1 MQTSKREAHRRYALL
16 NAFWLLAGPLLS
28 QTLPHA
34 SILDPSLRRG
44 DTVHIKIEN
53 GSASAK
59 SILVEL
65 ARAGDV
71 TYLEASYD
79 PPEAGKAADVVSA
92 VIPESAGLGTYH
104 VDIDLDG
111 HKVKAGQLSIQPP
124 DALPVHL
131 TSLSPTA
138 TYKTE
143 PVYVPDP
150 RDRTGVDIPVSN
162 YEIDGGRAQLPGIT
176 VQWKNAE
183 YTPILNGC
191 TSPWPLGSKSNP
203 VEQPTHF
210 FAKALEKGTAEKAE
224 KSGNG
229 TLILCDL
236 PTDAQIAKNGT
247 EIEAKPLG
255 SSREMWIRKPA
266 RSIEQLTFRVSL
278 HGSGFQV
285 SHPRD
290 NAIWIDGVRQNV
302 DWGTCSNDTARGDR
316 QNPVPLRIQ
325 GEVVSSED
333 IELCSVAV
341 PSDGQLRMATG
352 YGGVRSESLLFRT
365 YSMGTAGVAFWSAV
379 ISLLLALLPLLLL
392 SSIQE
397 SYRIAGSTYKLRM
410 LFLDPETD
418 TYSLSKLQFYLW
430 TVASLFAYSYLVIS
444 RIHVQF
450 ATWPDVPSTLP
461 GIIAVAAGTAVGAQ
475 LITSSKGSKGAGGE
489 SPSFADF
496 ITSGGVVAAD
506 RVQMLLWTLLG
517 VGTFLYAVLQIAPGN
532 ITDLP
537 AVPERLLVLMGLSS
551 AGYLG
556 GKIARKAGPVIDEIS
571 VGPPDPD
578 DVLAAAAASRAGEI
592 PDLIEAVV
600 TAQSRL
606 ALLAPV
612 ADPEAQA
619 AKDALGAAISKAGAA
634 HTVSDYNQ
642 LITDLSVQASAA
654 EAAASRAAAAFSES
668 KATQADAAAAQ
679 WAAAGLQDLLADI
692 TQAISLAAA
701 APMQAEVAP
710 AVVPRTIEIRGSN
723 LSADAILELDH
734 TDLPFRM
741 LLNAQGISAPEMVLR
756 DVTTPTFARLLHLTI
771 DPNRLATAD
780 LVQLRR
786 WFGQSGRH
794 TLTLTNPDGQKAEL
808 SFDLPPGAAQKVSSA
823 S

>member
-1 MQTSKREAHRRYALL
+1 MQTSKFEVRRRYALL
-16 NAFWLLAGPLLS
+16 SALWLLAGPLLS
-28 QTLPHA
+28 QTPVPHA
-34 SILDPSLRRG
+34 SILDPALRRG
-44 DTVHIKIEN
+44 DTVHIKIED
-53 GSASAK
+53 APAPAK
-59 SILVEL
+59 TILVEL

-71 TYLEASYD
+71 TYLEAS
-79 PPEAGKAADVVSA
+79 KSADGVSA
-92 VIPESAGLGTYH
+92 VIPESAALGKYS
-104 VDIDLDG
+104 VDVDMDG
-111 HKVKAGQLSIQPP
+111 DKVKAGQLSIQPP

-138 TYKTE
+138 TYNTE

-150 RDRTGVDIPVSN
+150 RDRTGASISVSN

-176 VQWKNAE
+176 VQWRNAE

-191 TSPWPLGSKSNP
+191 TSPWPLGSESNP

-210 FAKALEKGTAEKAE
+210 FAKDP
-224 KSGNG
+224 GNG

-236 PTDAQIAKNGT
+236 PTDAQIMKNGT
-247 EIEAKPLG
+247 VIQGKPSG

-266 RSIEQLTFRVSL
+266 RSIEQPTFRVSL

-290 NAIWIDGVRQNV
+290 NAIWIDGVRQDV
-302 DWGTCSNDTARGDR
+302 DWGTCSNDTARGDP
-316 QNPVPLRIQ
+316 QHPVPLKIQ

-333 IELCSVAV
+333 IELCSVPV
-341 PSDGQLRMATG
+341 PSDGQLRVATG
-352 YGGVRSESLLFRT
+352 YGDVRSESLLFKT
-365 YSMGTAGVAFWSAV
+365 YSMGTAGVAIWSAL
-379 ISLLLALLPLLLL
+379 IALLLALLPLFLL
-392 SSIQE
+392 SSVQE

-444 RIHVQF
+444 RIHVQY
-450 ATWPDVPSTLP
+450 ANWPDVPSTLP
-461 GIIAVAAGTAVGAQ
+461 GIIAVSAGTAIGSQ
-475 LITSSKGSKGAGGE
+475 LITSSKGSKGAGQE
-489 SPSFADF
+489 SPSFADL

-506 RVQMLLWTLLG
+506 RLQMLLWTLLG
-517 VGTFLYAVLQIAPGN
+517 VGTFFYAVLQLKPGN

-571 VGPPDPD
+571 VSPPDPD
-578 DVLAAAAASRAGEI
+578 NVLAAAAASKAGEV
-592 PDLIEAVV
+592 PDFIEPVV
-600 TAQSRL
+600 TAQGSLARL
-606 ALLAPV
+606 GPV
-612 ADPEAQA
+612 ADPDAEA
-619 AKDALGAAISKAGAA
+619 AKDALTAAISKAGAA
-634 HTVSDYNQ
+634 HTPSDYNQ
-642 LITDLSVQASAA
+642 LVTDLSVQASAA
-654 EAAASRAAAAFSES
+654 EASASKAAAAFSEG
-668 KATQADAAAAQ
+668 KAAQADAAAAQ
-679 WAAAGLQDLLADI
+679 SAAAALQDLLADI

-710 AVVPRTIEIRGSN
+710 TAVPRTIEIRGSN

-734 TDLPFRM
+734 ADLPFRM
-741 LLNAQGISAPEMVLR
+741 LLNAQGISAPETVLR
-756 DVTTPTFARLLHLTI
+756 DATTPTFARLLRLTI
-771 DPNRLATAD
+771 DPGRLATAD
-780 LVQLRR
+780 LIQLGR

-794 TLTLTNPDGQKAEL
+794 ILTLTNPDGQKAEL
-808 SFDLPPGAAQKVSSA
+808 SFDLPPGAAQKASSA
-823 S
+823 T